1 MDIFFMQSMYRK
13 YLISTDSY
21 KSAFIVFK
29 KIKIRK

>member
-13 YLISTDSY
+13 YLILLI
-21 KSAFIVFK
+21 AIVFK